1 MVKTVITITKRYFRI
16 MVACLFLCFASGC
29 ENEDKKTQ
37 PQPNNIEPTTISAN
51 LDYLN
56 QVSYIRLCDSVD
68 GRYVESIDQTL
79 DEEDLDGLK
88 AIAGD
93 ITCSER
99 IGNISTEYYALK
111 FFDANDHEVATW
123 IVGTR
128 YTIEDSTGQV
138 LQREKALKP
147 WIEGIEKKYG
157 ITYSVLE
164 RTPGSHYFSKLGQ
177 SAAVD
182 VQEIVEHPMID
193 NSGRSFSLS
202 ENEVQEMRDCE
213 GKITLKEGEED
224 SYEYC
229 MKIIIYSNAGGDLYR
244 FWVTADG
251 RVFVRTNMAYEVC
264 GDEFIAWVRQIE
276 HTYDLR

>member
-1 MVKTVITITKRYFRI
+1 M
-16 MVACLFLCFASGC
+16 
-29 ENEDKKTQ
+29 
-37 PQPNNIEPTTISAN
+37 
-51 LDYLN
+51 
-56 QVSYIRLCDSVD
+56 SYIRLCDSVD

-79 DEEDLDGLK
+79 DDEDLEGLK

-99 IGNISTEYYALK
+99 IGNISKEYYALK
-111 FFDANDHEVATW
+111 FFDANYNEVATW

-138 LQREKALKP
+138 LQREQAIKP

-164 RTPGSHYFSKLGQ
+164 RTPGPNYFSKLGQ
-177 SAAVD
+177 SAFVD
-182 VQEIVEHPMID
+182 VYEIVERPTID
-193 NSGRSFSLS
+193 DSGRSFSLS
-202 ENEVQEMRDCE
+202 ENEVQELRDCE

-224 SYEYC
+224 SYDYC
-229 MKIIIYSNAGGDLYR
+229 MKIMVYNNAEGDLYV
-244 FWVTADG
+244 FWVTADD

-276 HTYDLR
+276 QTYDLR